1 MMIFRLTQI
10 VKARDGTWYD
20 KSVRVNS
27 SQIQYYYTDSI
38 YRDGK
43 RDWEITRIVFGGS
56 PDIIVTQ
63 TTEEIDLFYSSAKI

>member
-27 SQIQYYYTDSI
+27 SQIQYY
-38 YRDGK
+38 
-43 RDWEITRIVFGGS
+43 
-56 PDIIVTQ
+56 
-63 TTEEIDLFYSSAKI
+63 